1 MSDLDF
7 SFKHP
12 TTIQVSGPSRCGKTR
27 LVLGILE
34 KQVIQ
39 PFPTR
44 IIWVY
49 GEWQKD
55 YEKAKALYPY
65 IEFVNGWK
73 DDLYDQIK
81 PNERNLLIVDDQMD
95 EAGSSK
101 TLTKLFTKGSHHRN
115 LTILYLLQNMYNSG
129 SSQRTVSLN
138 SHYNIVFRNSRDA
151 SQFRTLAH
159 QMHPGNAKWLIQ
171 AFDDATSQPYG
182 YLVLDHHP
190 ESNKDK
196 RVVTKVL
203 PGEQLTIYQAKNIV

>member
-1 MSDLDF
+1 MSNLNF

-27 LVLGILE
+27 LVLRILE
-34 KQVIQ
+34 HQLIQ

-49 GEWQKD
+49 SEWQKD
-55 YEKAKALYPY
+55 YREAASMYPH
-65 IEFVNGWK
+65 IEFVKGWQ
-73 DDLYDQIK
+73 DDLYDRIK

-138 SHYNIVFRNSRDA
+138 SHYNVVFRNSRDA

-159 QMHPGNAKWLIQ
+159 QMHPGNAKWLIE

-190 ESNKDK
+190 ESDKDQ
-196 RVVTKVL
+196 RVVTRIL
-203 PGEQLTIYQAKNIV
+203 PGEYLIVYTCRKKV